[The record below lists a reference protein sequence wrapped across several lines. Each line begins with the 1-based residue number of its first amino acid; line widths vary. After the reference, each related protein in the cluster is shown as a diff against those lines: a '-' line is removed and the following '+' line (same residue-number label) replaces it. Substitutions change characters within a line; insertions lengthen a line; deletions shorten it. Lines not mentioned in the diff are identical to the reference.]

1 MFFCFLVFFFQ
12 DSSVDQEHTKARSVI
27 LLAENSACHALGIL
41 CFLQHAE
48 AEIPPE
54 LHDFTAK
61 MLEAEEDKKFSRP
74 LCAYLKT
81 FGICK

>member
-1 MFFCFLVFFFQ
+1 M
-12 DSSVDQEHTKARSVI
+12 SVI
-27 LLAENSACHALGIL
+27 LITENSACHALWIL
-41 CFLQHAE
+41 RYLQYAE

-61 MLEAEEDKKFSRP
+61 MVEAEEDKKFSRP
-74 LCAYLKT
+74 LCTYLKM